1 MKTCH
6 IAHGEFRFQ
15 SFPIHR
21 FRLVLLETG
30 PAAHEFFPPRG
41 RRWGKARSARA
52 NPLAPLA
59 GQSLSGL
66 IEITFVQGKSA
77 MSAALE
83 LTKTA
88 TAFDLP
94 ADPIAQAH
102 DIAPILRAE
111 AAAIEALG
119 RLTPAVV
126 DALHARG
133 LYRTLLP
140 RSLNG
145 YGSGLDRFVKVM
157 EILAGA
163 DASTAWCVGQASGCS
178 MAAAYV
184 DAPVAQEIWGNDPS
198 GVLAWGFQLEGRAK
212 VVPGGYRVTGKWG
225 FGSGGHHATWMG
237 AHCHVELPD
246 GSLLTD
252 DNGTLIE
259 RTMLLLQDQLNW
271 SSTWDVVGL
280 RGTGSDTYT
289 LTDVFVPDA
298 YTLRRDIDAER
309 RIDDPF
315 FRFTTTN
322 AYACGFAGVSMGIAR
337 SMLDA
342 LKDLA
347 QTKKP
352 SHTARTL
359 RDSPVM
365 HHLIAENEAKL
376 RSARAFVLE
385 TIRDSWDCIQR
396 TGAMSTENRVLM
408 RLATTTAIQRAKE
421 VAEFAYHEAG
431 ATAIFSSNPF
441 ERKMRDI
448 HASAQQVQGRTG
460 HIEICGRYFLGLDPT
475 ARHI

>member
-1 MKTCH
+1 
-6 IAHGEFRFQ
+6 
-15 SFPIHR
+15 
-21 FRLVLLETG
+21 
-30 PAAHEFFPPRG
+30 
-41 RRWGKARSARA
+41 
-52 NPLAPLA
+52 
-59 GQSLSGL
+59 
-66 IEITFVQGKSA
+66 
-77 MSAALE
+77 MSAALD
-83 LTKTA
+83 LTA
-88 TAFDLP
+88 P
-94 ADPIAQAH
+94 AYDPVAQAH
-102 DIAPILRAE
+102 AVAPILAAE
-111 AAAIEALG
+111 SACIEALG
-119 RLTPAVV
+119 QLTPTVL
-126 DALHARG
+126 DALHSHG

-140 RSLNG
+140 RALNG
-145 YGSGLDRFVKVM
+145 YGVGIDTFVKVM
-157 EILAGA
+157 ETLAAA

-184 DAPVAQEIWGNDPS
+184 DPPIAREIWGDDPR
-198 GVLAWGFQLEGRAK
+198 GVLAWGFQLEGRARQ
-212 VVPGGYRVTGKWG
+212 VPGGYRVTGKWG
-225 FGSGGHHATWMG
+225 FGSGGHHASWMG

-246 GSLLTD
+246 GSLLKDT
-252 DNGTLIE
+252 NGTLIE
-259 RTMLLLQDQLNW
+259 RTMLVRQHELTW

-280 RGTGSDTYT
+280 RGTGSDSYT

-298 YTLRRDIDAER
+298 YTVRRDLDAER

-352 SHTARTL
+352 SHTARAL

-385 TIRDSWDCIQR
+385 AIREAQDAIRS
-396 TGAMSTENRVLM
+396 TGSLGTENRVLM
-408 RLATTTAIQRAKE
+408 RLASTTAIRRAKE

-431 ATAIFSSNPF
+431 ATAIFASNPF

-460 HIEICGRYFLGLDPT
+460 HVEVCGQYFLGLNPA

>member
-1 MKTCH
+1 MN
-6 IAHGEFRFQ
+6 
-15 SFPIHR
+15 
-21 FRLVLLETG
+21 RLEET
-30 PAAHEFFPPRG
+30 AHE
-41 RRWGKARSARA
+41 RRVGPDR
-52 NPLAPLA
+52 NP
-59 GQSLSGL
+59 
-66 IEITFVQGKSA
+66 TF
-77 MSAALE
+77 
-83 LTKTA
+83 
-88 TAFDLP
+88 DP
-94 ADPIAQAH
+94 DADPVSQARESL
-102 DIAPILRAE
+102 PILAAE
-111 AAAIEALG
+111 APRIEALG
-119 RLTPAVV
+119 QLTATVL
-126 DALHARG
+126 DALHGRG

-145 YGSGLDRFVKVM
+145 YGVGIDSFVKVM
-157 EILAGA
+157 EVLAGA

-184 DAPVAQEIWGNDPS
+184 DTAVAREIWGDDLR

-246 GSLLTD
+246 GSLLKD
-252 DNGTLIE
+252 PSGSLIE
-259 RTMLLLQDQLNW
+259 RTMLVRQDQLHW

-280 RGTGSDTYT
+280 RGTGSDSYT
-289 LTDVFVPDA
+289 LTDVFVPEA
-298 YTLRRDIDAER
+298 FTVRRDIDAER

-352 SHTARTL
+352 SNTARTL

-385 TIRDSWDCIQR
+385 AILDAGETIHR
-396 TGAMSTENRVLM
+396 TGALGTEDRVLL
-408 RLATTTAIQRAKE
+408 RLASTTAIQRAKE

-431 ATAIFSSNPF
+431 ATAIFTSNPF

-460 HIEICGRYFLGLDPT
+460 HIEVCGQYFLGLNPT
-475 ARHI
+475 GRHI

>member
-1 MKTCH
+1 
-6 IAHGEFRFQ
+6 
-15 SFPIHR
+15 
-21 FRLVLLETG
+21 
-30 PAAHEFFPPRG
+30 
-41 RRWGKARSARA
+41 
-52 NPLAPLA
+52 
-59 GQSLSGL
+59 
-66 IEITFVQGKSA
+66 

-83 LTKTA
+83 LKT
-88 TAFDLP
+88 TTIDLP
-94 ADPIAQAH
+94 SDPVVQAH
-102 DIAPILRAE
+102 DITPIVQAE
-111 AAAIEALG
+111 AAQIEALG
-119 RLTPAVV
+119 QLTPTVL

-133 LYRTLLP
+133 LYRILLP

-145 YGSGLDRFVKVM
+145 YGAGIETFVKVM
-157 EILAGA
+157 EILAAA

-184 DAPVAQEIWGNDPS
+184 DTPVAREIWGDDPR

-212 VVPGGYRVTGKWG
+212 VVPGGYRVSGKWG

-246 GSLLTD
+246 GSLLKDT
-252 DNGTLIE
+252 NGALME
-259 RTMLLLQDQLNW
+259 RTMLVRQDQLTW
-271 SSTWDVVGL
+271 ISAWDVVGL

-298 YTLRRDIDAER
+298 CTVRRDIDAER

-347 QTKKP
+347 QSKKP

-385 TIRDSWDCIQR
+385 AIRDTADSIQR
-396 TGAMSTENRVLM
+396 TGTAGTENRVLM
-408 RLATTTAIQRAKE
+408 RLASTTAIRRAKE

-431 ATAIFSSNPF
+431 ATAIFASNPF

-460 HIEICGRYFLGLDPT
+460 HIEVCGQYFLGLNPT

>member
-1 MKTCH
+1 MNN
-6 IAHGEFRFQ
+6 IA
-15 SFPIHR
+15 
-21 FRLVLLETG
+21 
-30 PAAHEFFPPRG
+30 PPF
-41 RRWGKARSARA
+41 
-52 NPLAPLA
+52 N
-59 GQSLSGL
+59 LS
-66 IEITFVQGKSA
+66 S
-77 MSAALE
+77 
-83 LTKTA
+83 
-88 TAFDLP
+88 
-94 ADPIAQAH
+94 DPIKQALDVASMLH
-102 DIAPILRAE
+102 EEAPR
-111 AAAIEALG
+111 IEALG
-119 RLTPAVV
+119 QLTPPVV
-126 DALHARG
+126 DALHAHG
-133 LYRTLLP
+133 LYRVLLP

-145 YGSGLDRFVKVM
+145 YGAGIDTFVKVM
-157 EILAGA
+157 EVLAAA

-178 MAAAYV
+178 MAVAYV
-184 DAPVAQEIWGNDPS
+184 DPPVAAEIWGGDRR

-246 GSLLTD
+246 GSLLKD
-252 DNGTLIE
+252 ANGTLIE
-259 RTMLLLQDQLNW
+259 RTMLVRQEQLTW
-271 SSTWDVVGL
+271 LSTWDVVGL

-289 LTDVFVPDA
+289 LTDVFVPEA
-298 YTLRRDIDAER
+298 YTVRRDVDTER

-337 SMLDA
+337 GMLDE
-342 LKDLA
+342 LKALA

-376 RSARAFVLE
+376 RAARAFVLE
-385 TIRDSWDCIQR
+385 SIRDGRDCIQR
-396 TGAMSTENRVLM
+396 TGSLGTENRVLM
-408 RLATTTAIQRAKE
+408 RLASMTAIQRAKE

-431 ATAIFSSNPF
+431 ATAIFGSNMF

-460 HIEICGRYFLGLDPT
+460 HIEVCGQYFLGLNPT